1 VPGWGWSLTVIAGS
15 TLDDVT
21 RSTGFARSKD
31 VYTSPPMDFA
41 FSEEQEMLRAS
52 AREFLAKV
60 CPSSYV
66 RRMMDTDDAWDGAL
80 WKKMAEMGWTG
91 LGVPERYGGVGTFL
105 DLVVIL
111 EEAGRSLLPG
121 PYFSTMGLAVPTLLE
136 AGSEAQRQ
144 EVLSKVAAGEARAT
158 VAVTEPSGRWDADG
172 VTLSAQRSGDGWR
185 LDGVKLFVPD
195 AAAADYTIVAART
208 RSHGEEGVTLFLVSG
223 CPEGMTVS
231 PLKTMD
237 MTRRW
242 YEVRFDHLQVP
253 GDALMGTVDG
263 GWAPLK
269 RALDWA
275 AAALCSEMIGGA
287 QHVLDTSV
295 EYAKTR
301 QQFGKPI
308 GIYQAVSHKLA
319 DMLLETESARSATYY
334 AAWAVDADAPDR
346 SLAASM
352 AKAYTSDA
360 YRRAA
365 GNGIQVHG
373 GIGFTWEHDMH
384 LYFKRAKASEVTLG
398 DATYHRELVAQ
409 ALDL

>member
-1 VPGWGWSLTVIAGS
+1 
-15 TLDDVT
+15 
-21 RSTGFARSKD
+21 
-31 VYTSPPMDFA
+31 MDFA

-52 AREFLAKV
+52 AREFLAKQ
-60 CPSSYV
+60 CPPSYV
-66 RRMMDTDDAWDGAL
+66 RRMMEAEDAWDEAM
-80 WKKMAEMGWTG
+80 WKRLAEMGWTG
-91 LGVPERYGGVGTFL
+91 LGIPEAHGGVGTFL
-105 DLVVIL
+105 DLVVVL
-111 EEAGRSLLPG
+111 EETGRALLPG
-121 PYFSTMGLAVPTLLE
+121 PFFSTMGMAVPTLLE
-136 AGSEAQRQ
+136 AGSEAQKQ
-144 EVLSKVAAGEARAT
+144 EVLSRIAAGEARAT
-158 VAVTEPSGRWDADG
+158 VALTEPAGRWDADG
-172 VTLSAQRSGDGWR
+172 VTMSAQQSGDGWR

-195 AAAADYTIVAART
+195 AGAADYTIVAART
-208 RSHGEEGVTLFLVSG
+208 RSGGEQGVTLFLVAG
-223 CPEGMTVS
+223 RPAEMTVT

-242 YEVRFDHLQVP
+242 YEVRFDGLLLP
-253 GDALMGTVDG
+253 GDAVVGAVDQ

-269 RALDWA
+269 RALDWG
-275 AAALCSEMIGGA
+275 AAALCAEMVGGA
-287 QHVLDTSV
+287 QHVLDAST

-346 SLAASM
+346 SLASSM

-398 DATYHRELVAQ
+398 DATYHRELVAE

>member
-1 VPGWGWSLTVIAGS
+1 
-15 TLDDVT
+15 
-21 RSTGFARSKD
+21 
-31 VYTSPPMDFA
+31 MDFA
-41 FSEEQEMLRAS
+41 FSQEQEMLRAS
-52 AREFLAKV
+52 AREFLSKE
-60 CPSSYV
+60 CPPSYV
-66 RRMMDTDDAWDGAL
+66 RRMMSVGDAWDAAF
-80 WKKMAEMGWTG
+80 WKKLAELGWTG
-91 LGVPERYGGVGTFL
+91 LGIPEAYGGVGTFL
-105 DLVVIL
+105 DLVVVL
-111 EEAGRSLLPG
+111 EEAGGALLPG

-136 AGSEAQRQ
+136 AGTEAQKKD
-144 EVLSKVAAGEARAT
+144 VLTAIAAGAARAT
-158 VAVTEPSGRWDADG
+158 VAQTEPSGRWDADG
-172 VTLSAQRSGDGWR
+172 VTIAAQQSGDGWR

-195 AAAADYTIVAART
+195 AAVADHVIVAART
-208 RSHGEEGVTLFLVSG
+208 RSGGEDGVTLFLVSG
-223 CPEGMTVS
+223 RPAGMTVS

-242 YEVRFDHLQVP
+242 YEVRLDGVQVP
-253 GDALMGTVDG
+253 GDAVVGAVDR
-263 GWAPLK
+263 GWAPLR

-275 AAALCSEMIGGA
+275 AAGLCAEMVGGA

-319 DMLLETESARSATYY
+319 DMLMETESARSATYY

-346 SLAASM
+346 SVAASM